1 MVSAWLN
8 ISIYRSFMV
17 VKNMH
22 KYEILNADFM
32 VILAILSLNDF
43 TTTKSFVN
51 RQFRIYFFKNKVF
64 KK

>member
-1 MVSAWLN
+1 
-8 ISIYRSFMV
+8 MV

-43 TTTKSFVN
+43 TPKKPFAN
-51 RQFRIYFFKNKVF
+51 RQIRIYLLKNKVF